1 MRVFQD
7 LQTLNRLVLK
17 EMDVAINQLKLTSGT
32 KTSLASK
39 ENEPTQMN

>member
-1 MRVFQD
+1 MTVFQE
-7 LQTLNRLVLK
+7 LQTLNRIVMK
-17 EMDVAINQLKLTSGT
+17 EMGVVINQLKLSSGT